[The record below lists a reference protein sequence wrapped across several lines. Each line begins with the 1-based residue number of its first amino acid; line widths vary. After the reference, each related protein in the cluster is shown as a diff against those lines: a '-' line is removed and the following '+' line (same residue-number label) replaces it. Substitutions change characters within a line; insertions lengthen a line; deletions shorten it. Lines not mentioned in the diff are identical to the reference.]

1 MITAYKACSSQLRVN
16 IEKNPQ
22 NRCQVLLEDFR
33 KAIAEK
39 IWKKVCVIF
48 FLKVIIRF
56 KLNSNDIFSNKLRIY
71 STKSSLILEKEK
83 MRKEMEEEIRAQLEA
98 NAMAMMSWDEKVS

>member
-1 MITAYKACSSQLRVN
+1 MTIFVLTKDFSSEKTNMITAYKACSSQLRVN

-39 IWKKVCVIF
+39 I
-48 FLKVIIRF
+48 
-56 KLNSNDIFSNKLRIY
+56 
-71 STKSSLILEKEK
+71 
-83 MRKEMEEEIRAQLEA
+83 
-98 NAMAMMSWDEKVS
+98 